1 MLFGSFAASWSAGN
15 SLGPLDFLFT
25 SWSGEMFKSENFRD
39 HFLTPIAIGLAL
51 ATAALFMIERRA
63 RLLGQPFSQ
72 KTVKWVCIGL
82 TVLGFFTYFDFLNPN
97 VRYNNYYHRHEFF
110 HYYMGSKYFEQIG
123 YARLY
128 ECTAIA
134 EVELG
139 FGDKL
144 KKQDMRDLRVNL
156 IGPITNSYVFSDPK
170 QCTDHFKPEQWEAF
184 KTDVKWFEQSA
195 RGTYWDNMKK
205 DHGYNPPPV
214 WTMTGKFFGSFAP
227 AGDGYFKILSLIDVF
242 IHIGVLAMLGWAFG
256 LRTMA
261 VGAVFWGCNAVANFY
276 WTGGAFMRQDWVF
289 FLIASVC
296 LARKRYFAF
305 SGAALMWCALLRVF
319 PAVLFFGVGLIVL
332 FNLIKRRSLHPDHK
346 RWIAGAAIALGVLV
360 PASIAVS
367 GVGAYKEFAHHILT
381 HRNTPLTNH
390 MGLES
395 ILSHNWDGRMLFSQD
410 DRLDD
415 PFSEW
420 KQGRIDRIHKL
431 KWLQNGIIL
440 LIAGWIAWS
449 LRRTKLLWV
458 GIPLSV
464 PLLVSMMNLTC
475 YYYVVF
481 LSAVILV
488 RQRPALAVA
497 LLATSGA
504 SQVLHYRF
512 YFIDDKFVAH
522 SYLFY
527 IAALLILVG
536 YSRPFSIARLKAWIA
551 GKPEPKQLPPSN
563 SGAPNASAAE

>member
-1 MLFGSFAASWSAGN
+1 MLFGSFAASWSA
-15 SLGPLDFLFT
+15 PLDFLFT
-25 SWSGEMFKSENFRD
+25 SWSGEMFKSDNFRD

-51 ATAALFMIERRA
+51 STAALFMLERRA
-63 RLLGQPFSQ
+63 RLLGQPFA
-72 KTVKWVCIGL
+72 KNTVKWVCIGL

-156 IGPITNSYVFSDPK
+156 IGPITNTYVFSDPK

-227 AGDGYFKILSLIDVF
+227 AGDGYFKLLSLIDVF

-289 FLIASVC
+289 FLVASVC
-296 LARKRYFAF
+296 MARKRYFAL

-332 FNLIKRRSLHPDHK
+332 FHLIRKRTLHPDHK
-346 RWIAGAAIALGVLV
+346 RWIAGAAIAMGVLV

-367 GVGAYKEFAHHILT
+367 GVGAYKEFAHHIST

-395 ILSHNWDGRMLFSQD
+395 MLSHNWDGRMLFSQD

-420 KQGRIDRIHKL
+420 KQGRIDRIHNL
-431 KWLQNGIIL
+431 KWVQNSIIL

-481 LSAVILV
+481 LSAVVLV

-527 IAALLILVG
+527 IAALLILIG

-551 GKPEPKQLPPSN
+551 GKPEPKPTALP
-563 SGAPNASAAE
+563 SGPTTTSPAE

>member
-1 MLFGSFAASWSAGN
+1 MLFGSIAASWSA
-15 SLGPLDFLFT
+15 PLDFLFT
-25 SWSGEMFKSENFRD
+25 SWSGEMFKSDNFRD

-51 ATAALFMIERRA
+51 STAALFMLEHRA
-63 RLLGQPFSQ
+63 RLLGQPFTK

-110 HYYMGSKYFEQIG
+110 HYYMGSKYFGQIG
-123 YARLY
+123 YSRLY

-156 IGPITNSYVFSDPK
+156 IGPITNTYVFSDPQ
-170 QCTDHFKPEQWEAF
+170 QCKSHFDPEKWEAF

-227 AGDGYFKILSLIDVF
+227 AGDGYFKALSLIDVF
-242 IHIGVLAMLGWAFG
+242 IHIGVLTLLGWAFG

-296 LARKRYFAF
+296 LARKRYFAL

-332 FNLIKRRSLHPDHK
+332 FHLIRKRRFHPDHL
-346 RWIAGAAIALGVLV
+346 RWIAGAAIALGVLGGT
-360 PASIAVS
+360 SLMVS
-367 GVGAYKEFAHHILT
+367 GVGAYKEFAHHIST

-415 PFSEW
+415 PFSQW
-420 KQGRIDRIHKL
+420 KQGRIDRIHNL
-431 KWLQNGIIL
+431 KWVQKGIIL

-458 GIPLSV
+458 GIPLGV

-481 LSAVILV
+481 LSAVVLV

-551 GKPEPKQLPPSN
+551 GKPEPKGLPPRN
-563 SGAPNASAAE
+563 VETPKVSAAE